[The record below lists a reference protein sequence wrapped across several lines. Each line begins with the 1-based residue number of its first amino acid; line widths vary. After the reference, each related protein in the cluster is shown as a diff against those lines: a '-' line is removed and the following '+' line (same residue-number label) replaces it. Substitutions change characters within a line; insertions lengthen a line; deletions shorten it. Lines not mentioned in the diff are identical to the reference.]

1 MNLHE
6 QVIPSLQLSRETVY
20 IYGLTKT
27 KKFAAKNPDSFWL
40 KLSLF
45 PLPSGAVKR
54 NHDQKIFD
62 FTLIVFHEYLFVS
75 SIKKIGK
82 LKLLYSN

>member
-1 MNLHE
+1 MGSGSGTTPIII
-6 QVIPSLQLSRETVY
+6 VR
-20 IYGLTKT
+20 
-27 KKFAAKNPDSFWL
+27 PDSFWL

-75 SIKKIGK
+75 SIKKIVK

>member
-20 IYGLTKT
+20 IYENGLT
-27 KKFAAKNPDSFWL
+27 KNPDSFWL

-54 NHDQKIFD
+54 NHDQKILD
-62 FTLIVFHEYLFVS
+62 FTLIVFHEHLFVS
-75 SIKKIGK
+75 SIKKIVK
-82 LKLLYSN
+82 LKFLYSN

>member
-20 IYGLTKT
+20 IYGLT
-27 KKFAAKNPDSFWL
+27 KNPDSFWL

-54 NHDQKIFD
+54 NHDQKILD
-62 FTLIVFHEYLFVS
+62 FTFIVFHEYLFVS
-75 SIKKIGK
+75 SIKKIVK
-82 LKLLYSN
+82 LKFLYSN

>member
-40 KLSLF
+40 KLSL
-45 PLPSGAVKR
+45 PSWAVKR

-75 SIKKIGK
+75 SIKK
-82 LKLLYSN
+82 S